1 MILAFDMAKK
11 RGIEVLG
18 VTTVAGN
25 GTLEHVVLNAQMVM
39 HACGELEVPVLRGEE
54 PFIKGKELSEYFY
67 GPDGFGG
74 ALLEYQEKHL
84 KVEETNVSDES
95 AVDFLIRIA
104 KEHPGEIT
112 ILGLAPL
119 TNLAVAQKKDP
130 SFAANIRDVVLL
142 GGTYLA

>member
-1 MILAFDMAKK
+1 M
-11 RGIEVLG
+11 
-18 VTTVAGN
+18 
-25 GTLEHVVLNAQMVM
+25 
-39 HACGELEVPVLRGEE
+39 P
-54 PFIKGKELSEYFY
+54 
-67 GPDGFGG
+67 
-74 ALLEYQEKHL
+74 
-84 KVEETNVSDES
+84 NVREES

-130 SFAANIRDVVLL
+130 TFAQNIKNLVLL